1 VLISIRIAEVSVNN
15 SDFLTSTD
23 PAVAELI
30 NQELQ
35 RQRDHLELIA
45 SENFTSAAVLAAQGS
60 VLTNKYAEGL
70 PGKRYY
76 GGCEFIDKVEQLAIE
91 RAKQLFD
98 AAHANVQ
105 PHSGAQANF
114 AVFLTLLEPGDKFMG
129 MDLSHGGHL
138 THGSPVN
145 VSGKWF
151 QACHYGVS
159 RETEELDYEQIRELA
174 LRERPKLLI
183 CGYSAYPRI
192 IDFEKFRSIADE
204 VGAYLLAD
212 IAHIAGLV
220 VTGHHPNPIPYCD
233 VVTTTTHK
241 TLRGPRGGLIL
252 TRDPELGKK
261 LDKSVFPG
269 TQGGPL
275 EHVIA
280 GKAVAFGEAL
290 KPEFKTYSAQ
300 VIDNARAL
308 ATQLQKR
315 GLKLVSNGT
324 DNHLMLV
331 DLRSISITG
340 KQADQLVSGVNI
352 TANKNT
358 VPFDPESPFVTSGLR
373 LGSPAMTTRGLG
385 VDEFTEIGNIIA
397 DRLLNPD
404 SHEVAE
410 DCLQRVKALC
420 DRFPLYPHIEILEP
434 VLA

>member
-1 VLISIRIAEVSVNN
+1 MTRSN
-15 SDFLTSTD
+15 SEFLLSSD
-23 PAVAELI
+23 PTVAEFI

-45 SENFTSAAVLAAQGS
+45 SENFTSPAVLAAQGS

-70 PGKRYY
+70 PSKRYY
-76 GGCEFIDKVEQLAIE
+76 GGCEFIDKVEQLAIN
-91 RAKQLFD
+91 RAKELFG

-114 AVFLTLLEPGDKFMG
+114 AVFLTLLEPGDTIMG

-151 QACHYGVS
+151 KVCHYGVS
-159 RETEELDYEQIRELA
+159 QETEQLDYDQVRELA

-220 VTGHHPNPIPYCD
+220 ATGHHPNPIPHCD

-252 TRDPELGKK
+252 TRDAELGKK

-290 KPEFKTYSAQ
+290 KPEFKAYSTQ
-300 VIDNARAL
+300 VVANANAL
-308 ATQLQKR
+308 ASQLQAR
-315 GLKLVSNGT
+315 GFKIVSNGT
-324 DNHLMLV
+324 ENHLMLV
-331 DLRSISITG
+331 DLRSIGMTG
-340 KQADQLVSGVNI
+340 KVADQLVSGVNI

-373 LGSPAMTTRGLG
+373 LGSPALTTRGMG
-385 VDEFTEIGNIIA
+385 TEEFTEIGNIIA
-397 DRLLNPD
+397 DRLLNTD
-404 SHEVAE
+404 SEEVAA
-410 DCLQRVKALC
+410 DCRRRVAALC
-420 DRFPLYPHIEILEP
+420 DRFSLYPHLTSP
-434 VLA
+434 VAAMA

>member
-1 VLISIRIAEVSVNN
+1 MSQTN
-15 SDFLTSTD
+15 SDFLAKTD
-23 PAVAELI
+23 PAVAEI
-30 NQELQ
+30 IQKELQ

-45 SENFTSAAVLAAQGS
+45 SENFTSAAVMAAQGS

-70 PGKRYY
+70 PRKRYY
-76 GGCEFIDKVEQLAIE
+76 GGCEFVDEVEELAIA
-91 RAKQLFD
+91 RAKQLFN

-114 AVFLTLLEPGDKFMG
+114 AVFLTLLEPGDLFMG

-151 QACHYGVS
+151 KACHYGVS
-159 RETEELDYEQIRELA
+159 KETEQLDYDQIRELA
-174 LRERPKLLI
+174 LQHRPKLLV

-192 IDFEKFRSIADE
+192 IEFDKFRQIADE
-204 VGAYLLAD
+204 VGAYLMAD

-220 VTGHHPNPIPYCD
+220 ATGHHPNPIPYCD

-269 TQGGPL
+269 SQGGPL

-280 GKAVAFGEAL
+280 AKAVAFGEAL
-290 KPEFKTYSAQ
+290 RPEFKDYSAQ
-300 VIDNARAL
+300 VITNANAM

-315 GLKLVSNGT
+315 GLKIVSGGT
-324 DNHLMLV
+324 ENHLMLV
-331 DLRSISITG
+331 DLRSIGITG
-340 KQADQLVSGVNI
+340 KLADQLVSGVNI

-373 LGSPAMTTRGLG
+373 LGSPAMTTRGMG
-385 VDEFTEIGNIIA
+385 TEEFTEIGDIIA
-397 DRLLNPD
+397 DRLLNPED
-404 SHEVAE
+404 ETVAQA
-410 DCLQRVKALC
+410 CRQRVANLC
-420 DRFPLYPHIEILEP
+420 TRFPLYPHLDAP
-434 VLA
+434 QPALV

>member
-1 VLISIRIAEVSVNN
+1 MTKTN
-15 SDFLTSTD
+15 SDLLKNSD
-23 PAVAELI
+23 PAINELI

-76 GGCEFIDKVEQLAIE
+76 GGCEFVDKIEQIAID
-91 RAKQLFD
+91 RAKQLFG

-114 AVFLTLLEPGDKFMG
+114 AVFLTLLQPGDTIMG

-151 QACHYGVS
+151 QVRHYGVS
-159 RETEELDYEQIRELA
+159 KETEQLDYDQIRDLA
-174 LRERPKLLI
+174 LKERPKLLI

-220 VTGHHPNPIPYCD
+220 ATGHHPNPLPYCD

-252 TRDPELGKK
+252 TRDAELGKK

-290 KPEFKTYSAQ
+290 KPEFTDYSGQ
-300 VIDNARAL
+300 VIANARAM
-308 ATQLQKR
+308 ATQLQNR
-315 GLKLVSNGT
+315 GFKLVSDGT

-331 DLRSISITG
+331 DLRSIGMTG
-340 KQADQLVSGVNI
+340 KKGDQLVSTVNI

-358 VPFDPESPFVTSGLR
+358 VPFDTESPFVTSGLR
-373 LGSPAMTTRGLG
+373 LGSPAMTTRGFG
-385 VDEFTEIGNIIA
+385 VAEFTEVANIIS
-397 DRLLNPD
+397 DRLLSPD
-404 SHEVAE
+404 SDTVTK
-410 DCLQRVKALC
+410 DCLTRVAALC
-420 DRFPLYPHIEILEP
+420 DRFPLYPHLEIP
-434 VLA
+434 VPALA